1 MKAPANCQWFSVSLC
16 VQMKIQGALDMH
28 TGICLSCLSCLQEK
42 DAAASSDDY
51 GKDLATVQALQ
62 RKHEGFEVSIRTQ
75 IFSI

>member
-1 MKAPANCQWFSVSLC
+1 ME
-16 VQMKIQGALDMH
+16 IQCTLDMH

-75 IFSI
+75 LFSIVGCFL

>member
-1 MKAPANCQWFSVSLC
+1 MQTE
-16 VQMKIQGALDMH
+16 IQCTLDMH
-28 TGICLSCLSCLQEK
+28 TGICLSSLSCLQEK

-75 IFSI
+75 IHSILYAPL